1 MLQRKLFIITNA
13 SLLLLINASNVWAQ
27 WGNLGGAMGGGNVQ
41 DVNEATNQFSGK
53 ILSILTGPLVKV
65 VAGVVLFVGVA
76 GLLRGKHQVAVS
88 CGIAFVLLLC
98 LPIILGYFG
107 GTH

>member
-1 MLQRKLFIITNA
+1 MLKRKLFNMITNTG
-13 SLLLLINASNVWAQ
+13 LILLINASNVWAQ
-27 WGNLGGAMGGGNVQ
+27 LNIGGGGNVQ
-41 DVNEATNQFSGK
+41 DVNSAVNSFSGK
-53 ILSILTGPLVKV
+53 ILSIFTGPLVKV

-98 LPIILGYFG
+98 LPIILRYFG
-107 GTH
+107 G